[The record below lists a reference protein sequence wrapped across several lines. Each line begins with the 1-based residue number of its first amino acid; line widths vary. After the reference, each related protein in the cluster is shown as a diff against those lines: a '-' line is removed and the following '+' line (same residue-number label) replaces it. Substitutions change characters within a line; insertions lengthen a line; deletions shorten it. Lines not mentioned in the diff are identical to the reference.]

1 MIGFDRPV
9 KPKWIYDLLNIV
21 EDGVKSTTYNIP
33 FEDIAVEL
41 VGKEGKRKVR
51 TVIFRSFIYSFQEKK
66 GVVEDNYLIELSKR
80 KSLEYMTPIYLMK
93 LIFDYEVNQKFVKY
107 LTNIFDANKD
117 FSTTIIKKQF
127 VKEFGDRDIAKRS
140 LRSFLKTLVNFNVIS
155 ETAKSNVYQFHPKLE
170 ISDEQF
176 ADIIFLYGSSYI
188 KSEHINLD
196 SLEKELFHFYSFP
209 DIFDTA
215 IAFNNKRWEF
225 IRGNNKKNLLLKR

>member
-9 KPKWIYDLLNIV
+9 KPKWIYDLLNLV
-21 EDGVKSTTYNIP
+21 EDGVKSTTYNSP

-66 GVVEDNYLIELSKR
+66 GVVLDNYLIELSKR

-117 FSTTIIKKQF
+117 FSTNILAKQF
-127 VKEFGDRDIAKRS
+127 IKEFGDRDIAKRS
-140 LRSFLKTLVNFNVIS
+140 LRSFLKTLVNFNIIS
-155 ETAKSNVYQFHPKLE
+155 VTDISNVYQFHPKLE

-176 ADIIFLYGSSYI
+176 ADIIALYGSSYI
-188 KSEHINLD
+188 KSKHINLD
-196 SLEKELFHFYSFP
+196 ILEKELFHFYNFP
-209 DIFDTA
+209 NLFDIA

-225 IRGNNKKNLLLKR
+225 IRGSNRNLLLLK

>member
-9 KPKWIYDLLNIV
+9 KPKWIYDLLNLV
-21 EDGVKSTTYNIP
+21 ENGVKSTTYNIP

-66 GVVEDNYLIELSKR
+66 GIVEDNYLIELSKR

-107 LTNIFDANKD
+107 LTNIFDAHKD
-117 FSTTIIKKQF
+117 FSTSILAKQF
-127 VKEFGDRDIAKRS
+127 IKEFGDRDITKRS
-140 LRSFLKTLVNFNVIS
+140 LRAFLKTLIHFNIIS
-155 ETAKSNVYQFHPKLE
+155 GTDISNVYQFHPKLE

-176 ADIIFLYGSSYI
+176 ADILILYGSSYI
-188 KSEHINLD
+188 KSKHINLD
-196 SLEKELFHFYSFP
+196 ILEKELFHFYNFP

-225 IRGNNKKNLLLKR
+225 IRGNNRNYLLLK